1 LKKRKKYQAPKVR
14 SERVKL
20 GVFGQYDQPAPLPDL
35 APFFGLCP
43 PCDQT
48 P

>member
-1 LKKRKKYQAPKVR
+1 LKKRKKYEAPKVR

-20 GVFGQYDQPAPLPDL
+20 GVFGQYDGQLPIPDL
-35 APFFGLCP
+35 EPFFGQCP
-43 PCDQT
+43 PCDVA